1 VTEVMCLIDPMS
13 YLVSFSLIPTSAV
26 SYVAAVG
33 DRCVLAEIVVDSREI
48 GFPSCFPSTTLDRVS
63 PSSGDF
69 EDFSGDIVP
78 EGADGPSIL
87 GKKWITPARIAGMQQ
102 QKIAV
107 LVSAVDQNV
116 VGILS
121 HVGSAV
127 SPNVLRLSRRIIEV
141 ITTLKS

>member
-1 VTEVMCLIDPMS
+1 
-13 YLVSFSLIPTSAV
+13 
-26 SYVAAVG
+26 
-33 DRCVLAEIVVDSREI
+33 LAEIVVDSREI
-48 GFPSCFPSTTLDRVS
+48 GFPPFFPSTTRDGAS
-63 PSSGDF
+63 WSSGDF
-69 EDFSGDIVP
+69 EDFSGDMVP
-78 EGADGPSIL
+78 ECVDGLSIL

-127 SPNVLRLSRRIIEV
+127 NPNVLRLARRIMEV
-141 ITTLKS
+141 IATLKS